1 MIKTVI
7 SDLGRVL
14 IHFDNGIFIRKIA
27 QFCPLTE
34 EEITK
39 MMFKELDLIE
49 AFDKGELTPKE
60 FYNRVIQRLKAAV
73 DYDHFF
79 SIYNDVFSLNSTPV
93 EVLKKLIGRYTLVL
107 LSNTDVMRFGFIG
120 RKFPEVMFFD
130 EYVLSFEVGSM
141 KPQPQVYRV
150 VLERSGSRAEECVFI
165 DDREENVEAAR
176 ALGIK
181 GILFSPQTD
190 LESALKEIGLSF

>member
-14 IHFDNGIFIRKIA
+14 IHFDNGIFIKKIA

-60 FYNRVIQRLKAAV
+60 FYNRVIQRLKAGV

-120 RKFPEVMFFD
+120 RKFPEAMFFD

-141 KPQPQVYRV
+141 KPQPKVYRV